1 MYIAEAN
8 PPHKAGDFILE
19 RRDSLLEI
27 REVPAQQLQLLYKP
41 DLFIFDMDGLMFD
54 TERISVPCWR
64 AAGKKYGITLSDS
77 FFDRIFGMND
87 RQIKEV
93 FLQTFGR
100 DFPYEAMHTEKAA
113 AQLAIYEQSG
123 APLEPGLRECLDYAK
138 TAGIA
143 CAIASSSSEN
153 TVRMLLEKAGLTAY
167 FCLIQ
172 SGAELAHS
180 KPAPDI
186 FQRVCAQLHVMP
198 AAALVFEDS
207 ANGLLAARAAGIP
220 AIWVPDLVRVP
231 AAVAASAWHT
241 CQTLGEVPALIER
254 LQEKRGERY
263 SNGKN

>member
-100 DFPYEAMHTEKAA
+100 DFPYEAMHTEKPSW
-113 AQLAIYEQSG
+113 LYMNSPERRWS
-123 APLEPGLRECLDYAK
+123 
-138 TAGIA
+138 
-143 CAIASSSSEN
+143 
-153 TVRMLLEKAGLTAY
+153 
-167 FCLIQ
+167 
-172 SGAELAHS
+172 
-180 KPAPDI
+180 
-186 FQRVCAQLHVMP
+186 
-198 AAALVFEDS
+198 
-207 ANGLLAARAAGIP
+207 RA
-220 AIWVPDLVRVP
+220 
-231 AAVAASAWHT
+231 
-241 CQTLGEVPALIER
+241 
-254 LQEKRGERY
+254 
-263 SNGKN
+263 